1 MKTQEAINYLLTRA
15 KEYGYTESMIK
26 GIAPDLKYLVEGLED
41 WDTDTLDVLFEEL
54 F

>member
-1 MKTQEAINYLLTRA
+1 MKTQEAINYLLIRA

-41 WDTDTLDVLFEEL
+41 WDTETLDGLFDDL

>member
-15 KEYGYTESMIK
+15 KEYGYTGSMIK

-41 WDTDTLDVLFEEL
+41 WDTDTLDILFDDL